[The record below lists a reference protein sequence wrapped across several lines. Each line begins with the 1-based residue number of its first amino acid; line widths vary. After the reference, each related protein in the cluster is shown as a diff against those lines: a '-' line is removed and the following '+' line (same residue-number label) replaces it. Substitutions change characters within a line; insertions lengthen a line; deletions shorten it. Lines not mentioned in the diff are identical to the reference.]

1 MADSATVEAPEQ
13 TEAPAK
19 VKEPVNPQVPAEYK
33 NEATGKYKPGQDAR
47 HTSDV
52 AKRIINGE
60 DEQKALAEL
69 GSDTLRAKA
78 TRQVDNYI
86 KKIQTTGEPGT
97 VEVKNS
103 SFPARKVRGGTVNY
117 EDEKGWHGVE
127 ADSKIGKT
135 FVSDKQAEADRA
147 EAEAAGMA
155 EENPDVPEVEGE

>member
-1 MADSATVEAPEQ
+1 MADTATAEAPVE
-13 TEAPAK
+13 EKPVK

-33 NEATGKYKPGQDAR
+33 NPETGKYKPGQDAR

-60 DEQKALAEL
+60 DEQKALNEL

-78 TRQVDNYI
+78 SRQVDNYI
-86 KKIQTTGEPGT
+86 KRLQTTGEPGT
-97 VEVKNS
+97 VESKNS

-117 EDEKGWHGVE
+117 EDEKGWHSVE

-135 FVSDKQAEADRA
+135 FVSDKQRDADRA

-155 EENPDVPEVEGE
+155 EDNPTPPEVEGE